1 MVRQFSVIS
10 HQLSVRRPQR
20 RSLGFTLIE
29 LIMVIAII
37 GILLAMAVPNY
48 RTTVRASQEAVL
60 RDDLFQLRSLINQYT
75 LDKQQAP
82 QALDDLVSAGYL
94 RAVPVDPMT
103 HSASTWVTESSADV
117 MSPFQTQGGIVD
129 VHSGAS
135 GAGLDGTAYSSW

>member
-1 MVRQFSVIS
+1 MVRALAQ
-10 HQLSVRRPQR
+10 QRQR
-20 RSLGFTLIE
+20 RSFGFTLIE

-75 LDKQQAP
+75 LDKQEAP
-82 QALDDLVSAGYL
+82 QSLDDLVSAGYL
-94 RAVPVDPMT
+94 RAVPVDPMS
-103 HSASTWVTESSADV
+103 HSASTWVTESSNDV
-117 MSPFQTQGGIVD
+117 MSPYQTSGGIVD

-135 GAGLDGTAYSSW
+135 GTGLDGTPYSSW

>member
-1 MVRQFSVIS
+1 MVRTPAIS
-10 HQLSVRRPQR
+10 HQPGSGK

-60 RDDLFQLRSLINQYT
+60 HDDLFQLRSLINQYT

-82 QALDDLVSAGYL
+82 QSLDDLVSAGYL
-94 RAVPVDPMT
+94 HAIPVDPMT
-103 HSASTWVTESSADV
+103 HSASTWATESSDDV

-135 GAGLDGTAYSSW
+135 GVGLDGTPYSSW